1 MLVSADEEDVPVVSV
16 LDGHSHAL
24 AFLGGA
30 LGVPQFA
37 LGVDTFGQSGTRRD
51 LYRLYG
57 IDTDAIV
64 AAARTFLG

>member
-1 MLVSADEEDVPVVSV
+1 MSADEEDVPVVSV
-16 LDGHSHAL
+16 LDGHSHTL

-30 LGVPQFA
+30 LGVPQLA

-51 LYRLYG
+51 LYRYYG

-64 AAARTFLG
+64 TAARTFLG